1 MRSINRILMGVLSAA
16 SWWLLAASG
25 FAQPGYAD
33 TPNALPRGWETVS
46 PRAEISPQF
55 RYEPRGGRGGEGGS
69 MIITADEREG
79 LDGAWVRRFEVKEGG
94 WYRFQAWFKGSRVPV
109 PRRSIV
115 AKVDWQDGAGKPV
128 AADEPVVTG
137 YLKGH
142 RGMAETEFPGAGSPG
157 PDGWTEVSG
166 VYRAPVRR
174 EAGAGGAAFAVGARR

>member
-1 MRSINRILMGVLSAA
+1 
-16 SWWLLAASG
+16 
-25 FAQPGYAD
+25 
-33 TPNALPRGWETVS
+33 
-46 PRAEISPQF
+46 
-55 RYEPRGGRGGEGGS
+55 

-79 LDGAWVRRFEVKEGG
+79 LDGAWVRRFEVREGV

-166 VYRAPVRR
+166 VYRAPVGAKQARVELHLQWAPGGEVAWSGVSLVETSAPPARIVRLAAAHFRPKGGKSARENCRR
-174 EAGAGGAAFAVGARR
+174 VSGR